1 MKLNVMSDF
10 DVFFFRSFHESVSSC
25 FNVSIIILSVCVLL
39 TDHTPCPSLKTVP
52 AEPGNKG
59 QGPSVNGGQE
69 MEMENKRRILNNQ
82 IFKCDL
88 R

>member
-1 MKLNVMSDF
+1 MSFEVANFSILILLIKLGRVQYQY
-10 DVFFFRSFHESVSSC
+10 H
-25 FNVSIIILSVCVLL
+25 LL

-69 MEMENKRRILNNQ
+69 IEMENKRRILNKQ

-88 R
+88 H